1 MSTKILIVDD
11 EQAILDSLYRFC
23 KRRKWNAFKANGGQ
37 EALEVLKTETIDI
50 IISDMR
56 MPEMDGARFLEKA
69 KDLSPKSVRILL
81 TGYADMDAVIHAVNN
96 AKIYNYLN
104 KPWDDQMLES
114 VINSAIDFKEKE
126 DERLHLI
133 DEVDKKNKELKAING
148 SLEEKVKSRT
158 EKLQAAM
165 QKAQISNQKVSKN
178 FREALSLITNLIE
191 MQDGS
196 ESNCTAIMAETS
208 VALAKELELSPV
220 EVEQIRIAAQLHN
233 IGKLSLPESIRQK
246 PINKLNKAELDIYH
260 THPIQGETI
269 LSGMTGLK
277 TVSKIVRSHQEYI
290 YGQGFPDKIFGN
302 QIPIGSKIIC
312 VTSDFQKLERNLLQD
327 DISTAEGAMEYIKN
341 QSGKLYDAR
350 IVDLFE
356 SYFNE
361 NLQHYRSYLSRLSLQ
376 DIKEGMVLAENL
388 VSSHGLML
396 LTKGSSITSEN
407 LQQLKTYEIDVGGTL
422 IFPILNTS
430 IDKLREDESEQ
441 YLGNSK

>member
-1 MSTKILIVDD
+1 MSTNILIVDD
-11 EQAILDSLYRFC
+11 EKAILDSLYRFC
-23 KRRKWNAFKANGGQ
+23 KRRKWNAFKANSGQ
-37 EALEVLKTETIDI
+37 EGLEILKEEPIDI

-56 MPEMDGARFLEKA
+56 MPEMDGAKFLTHA
-69 KDLSPKSVRILL
+69 RALSPKAIRVLL
-81 TGYADMDAVIHAVNN
+81 TGYADMEAVIHAVNE

-104 KPWDDQMLES
+104 KPWDDQILES
-114 VINSAIDFKEKE
+114 VIHSAIDFKEKE
-126 DERLHLI
+126 DERLALI
-133 DEVDKKNKELKAING
+133 DEVANKNKELKALNE
-148 SLEEKVKSRT
+148 SLEEKVKNRT
-158 EKLQAAM
+158 EKLQLAM
-165 QKAQISNQKVSKN
+165 QKAQVSSQKISKN
-178 FREALSLITNLIE
+178 FREALSLISNVIE

-196 ESNCTAIMAETS
+196 ESNCTTIMVEAS
-208 VALAKELELSPV
+208 IALAKELELSPI
-220 EVEQIRIAAQLHN
+220 EVEQIRISAQLHN
-233 IGKLSLPESIRQK
+233 IGKLSLPESIRRK
-246 PINKLNKAELDIYH
+246 PLNKLNKAELEVYH

-302 QIPIGSKIIC
+302 NIPIGSKIIC
-312 VTSDFQKLERNLLQD
+312 ITSDFQKLESNLLID

-361 NLQHYRSYLSRLSLQ
+361 NLQNYRSYLSRLSLE

-388 VSSHGLML
+388 VSSNGLML
-396 LTKGSSITSEN
+396 LTKGSCISIDN
-407 LQQLKTYEIDVGGTL
+407 IQQLKNYEIDVGGKL

-430 IDKLREDESEQ
+430 IDKLREDREEEE
-441 YLGNSK
+441 K

>member
-1 MSTKILIVDD
+1 MSTNILIVDD
-11 EQAILDSLYRFC
+11 EKAILDSLYRFC
-23 KRRKWNAFKANGGQ
+23 KRRKWNAFKANSGQ
-37 EALEVLKTETIDI
+37 EGLEILKEEPIDI

-56 MPEMDGARFLEKA
+56 MPEMDGAKFLTHA
-69 KDLSPKSVRILL
+69 RALSPKTIRVLL
-81 TGYADMDAVIHAVNN
+81 TGYADMEAVIHAVNE

-104 KPWDDQMLES
+104 KPWDDQILES
-114 VINSAIDFKEKE
+114 VIHSAIDFKEKE
-126 DERLHLI
+126 DERLALI
-133 DEVDKKNKELKAING
+133 DEVANKNKELKALNE
-148 SLEEKVKSRT
+148 SLEEKVKNRT
-158 EKLQAAM
+158 EKLQLAM
-165 QKAQISNQKVSKN
+165 QKAQVSSQKISKN
-178 FREALSLITNLIE
+178 FREALSLISNVIE

-196 ESNCTAIMAETS
+196 ESNCTTIMVEAS
-208 VALAKELELSPV
+208 IALAKELELSPI
-220 EVEQIRIAAQLHN
+220 EVEQIRISAQLHN
-233 IGKLSLPESIRQK
+233 IGKLSLPESIRRK
-246 PINKLNKAELDIYH
+246 PLNKLNKAELEVYH

-302 QIPIGSKIIC
+302 NIPIGSKIIC
-312 VTSDFQKLERNLLQD
+312 ITSDFQKLESNLLID

-361 NLQHYRSYLSRLSLQ
+361 NLQNYRSYLSRLSLE

-388 VSSHGLML
+388 VSSNGLML
-396 LTKGSSITSEN
+396 LTKGSCISIDN
-407 LQQLKTYEIDVGGTL
+407 IQQLKNYEIDVGGKL

-430 IDKLREDESEQ
+430 IDKLREDREEEE
-441 YLGNSK
+441 K